1 MKGGH
6 GTECVFGGLSSSLQQ
21 HCILQPHDTAI
32 TAVEGYLQARQ
43 ALIEF
48 AHSRR
53 TRRNEEDGGTAEA
66 EGRWIKQVSIWD
78 FFLFFICMRAQC
90 ILIAPRDVSLCSV
103 AVNHSS

>member
-6 GTECVFGGLSSSLQQ
+6 GTECVFGGLSSSLQR
-21 HCILQPHDTAI
+21 HCILQPHDTAK
-32 TAVEGYLQARQ
+32 TAVEGDLQARQ

-53 TRRNEEDGGTAEA
+53 TRRNEEDGGTAEV

-78 FFLFFICMRAQC
+78 VVVLRCYYEVQFCTEADTSIFAC
-90 ILIAPRDVSLCSV
+90 VHSV
-103 AVNHSS
+103 Y